1 MSAPGL
7 PSVLVAGATGF
18 IGRALMAQLR
28 QDGWRLTA
36 LSREVGRAAKLLGA
50 DVQVVR
56 SLDAIP
62 SEARIDAIVHLAGA
76 RVLGP
81 PWTASR
87 RRLLLASRV
96 DVAQALLA
104 LMRRLAQPP
113 RVLVGASAVGY
124 YGAVDEPSVQA
135 LDESGPPQPGQF
147 QSDLCSA
154 IEHEASRA
162 EALGVRVVRL
172 RFGVVYGRGDG
183 AYPMLALGARLGLG
197 AVLGSGRQPA
207 PWIHLEDAVGLIRF
221 AMDNES
227 LGGPV
232 NAVAPDTPPQE
243 RLARAM
249 AASFGRSVWLRLPAA
264 PLRMLAGEMSTLLL
278 DGQKVEPRA
287 ALAAG
292 YRFRYPGL
300 EGALADLAGVRPRA
314 SAPP

>member
-1 MSAPGL
+1 M

-18 IGRALMAQLR
+18 IGRALMADLR
-28 QDGWRLTA
+28 GDGCRLMA
-36 LSREVGRAAKLLGA
+36 LSRNAKRAAALLGS
-50 DVQVVR
+50 DVHVVQ

-62 SEARIDAIVHLAGA
+62 SQARIDAIVHLAGA

-96 DVAQALLA
+96 EVTRSLLA

-113 RVLVGASAVGY
+113 RVLVSASAVGY
-124 YGAVDEPSVQA
+124 YGAVPEGTTEP

-154 IEHEASRA
+154 IEQEASRA

-197 AVLGSGRQPA
+197 AVLGDGRQPA
-207 PWIHLEDAVGLIRF
+207 PWIHLEDAVGLIRL
-221 AMDNES
+221 AIADDS
-227 LGGPV
+227 LSGPV
-232 NAVAPDTPPQE
+232 NAVAPDTPSQE
-243 RLARAM
+243 RLTKSM
-249 AASFGRSVWLRLPAA
+249 AASFGRSAWLRVPAA
-264 PLRMLAGEMSTLLL
+264 PIRLLAGEMSTLLL
-278 DGQKVEPRA
+278 DGQRVVSRV

-292 YRFRYPGL
+292 YQFRHPSL
-300 EGALADLAGVRPRA
+300 EEALQDLARKG
-314 SAPP
+314 

>member
-1 MSAPGL
+1 M

-18 IGRALMAQLR
+18 IGRALMADLR
-28 QDGWRLTA
+28 GDGCRLMA
-36 LSREVGRAAKLLGA
+36 LSRNAKRAAALLGS
-50 DVQVVR
+50 DVHVVQ

-62 SEARIDAIVHLAGA
+62 SQARIDAIIHLAGA

-96 DVAQALLA
+96 EVTRSLLA

-113 RVLVGASAVGY
+113 RVLVSASAVGY
-124 YGAVDEPSVQA
+124 YGAVPEGTTEP

-154 IEHEASRA
+154 IEQEASRA

-197 AVLGSGRQPA
+197 AVLGDGRQPA
-207 PWIHLEDAVGLIRF
+207 PWIHLEDAVGLIRL
-221 AMDNES
+221 AIADDS
-227 LGGPV
+227 LSGPV
-232 NAVAPDTPPQE
+232 NAVAPDTPSQE
-243 RLARAM
+243 RLTKSM
-249 AASFGRSVWLRLPAA
+249 AASFGRSAWLRVPAA
-264 PLRMLAGEMSTLLL
+264 PIRLLAGEMSTLLL
-278 DGQKVEPRA
+278 DGQRVVSRV

-292 YRFRYPGL
+292 YQFRHPSL
-300 EGALADLAGVRPRA
+300 EEALQDLARKG
-314 SAPP
+314 

>member
-1 MSAPGL
+1 MSAPGM

-28 QDGWRLTA
+28 RDGLRLMA
-36 LSREVGRAAKLLGA
+36 LSRDAGRAAALLGP
-50 DVQVVR
+50 DVQVLQ

-62 SEARIDAIVHLAGA
+62 SEAQIAAIVHLAGA

-81 PWTASR
+81 PWMASR
-87 RRLLLASRV
+87 RRLLLDSRV
-96 DVAQALLA
+96 ETTRALLG
-104 LMRRLAQPP
+104 LMQRLAQAP
-113 RVLVGASAVGY
+113 RVLVSASAVGY
-124 YGAVDEPSVQA
+124 YGAVPEGMTEP

-183 AYPMLALGARLGLG
+183 AYPMLALGARLGFG

-221 AMDNES
+221 AIDNEG
-227 LGGPV
+227 LRGPV
-232 NAVAPDTPPQE
+232 NAVAPETPSQE
-243 RLARAM
+243 HLAKAM
-249 AASFGRSVWLRLPAA
+249 AASFGRSVRLRLPAA
-264 PLRMLAGEMSTLLL
+264 PIRWLAGEMATLLL
-278 DGQKVEPRA
+278 DGQKVAPRA

-292 YRFRYPGL
+292 YRFRHPAL
-300 EGALADLAGVRPRA
+300 EGALADLARVRPRA
-314 SAPP
+314 SGPP

>member
-1 MSAPGL
+1 M

-18 IGRALMAQLR
+18 IGRALMADLR
-28 QDGWRLTA
+28 RDGVGLMA
-36 LSREVGRAAKLLGA
+36 LSRDAKRAAALLGA
-50 DVQVVR
+50 DVHVAQ

-62 SEARIDAIVHLAGA
+62 SETRIDAIVHLAGA

-96 DVAQALLA
+96 EVTQALLA

-113 RVLVGASAVGY
+113 RVLVSASAVGY
-124 YGAVDEPSVQA
+124 YGAVPEGMTAP

-197 AVLGSGRQPA
+197 TVLGNGRQPA

-221 AMDNES
+221 AIASDRLS
-227 LGGPV
+227 GPV
-232 NAVAPDTPPQE
+232 NAVAPDTPSQE
-243 RLARAM
+243 RLTKSM
-249 AASFGRSVWLRLPAA
+249 AKSFGRSAWLRLPAA
-264 PLRMLAGEMSTLLL
+264 PLRLLAGEMSTLLL
-278 DGQKVEPRA
+278 DGQRVESRS

-292 YRFRYPGL
+292 YQFRHPSL
-300 EGALADLAGVRPRA
+300 EEALQDLARKG
-314 SAPP
+314 